1 MGGAILRSKRALKA
15 LVQLAL
21 ELEARDTTAT
31 HATSTT
37 VADGIIETHPSSTAV
52 ALNDNP
58 HTKAC
63 DRAHV
68 AQLPSAVTN
77 LAS

>member
-1 MGGAILRSKRALKA
+1 MQECHWNQFFFVGKKHEIVGGAILRSKRALKA

-37 VADGIIETHPSSTAV
+37 VADGIIETHRRRQP
-52 ALNDNP
+52 
-58 HTKAC
+58 
-63 DRAHV
+63 
-68 AQLPSAVTN
+68 
-77 LAS
+77 